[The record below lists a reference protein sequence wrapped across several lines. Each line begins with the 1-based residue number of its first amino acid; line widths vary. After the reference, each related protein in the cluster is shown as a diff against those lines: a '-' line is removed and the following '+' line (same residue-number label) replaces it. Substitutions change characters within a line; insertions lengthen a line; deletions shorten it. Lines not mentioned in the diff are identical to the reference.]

1 MTNGTI
7 TRKAVEQ
14 LTDIRDSGATNMFAM
29 NTVQRIANEREM
41 YELVIVIED
50 EGTSGYADLLEEV
63 GR

>member
-29 NTVQRIANEREM
+29 DAVQRIANEREM